1 MIVHVTACRDVML
14 RYNYNYLQVFTG
26 HVYVHNFAINISELH
41 GKQIMNKFVAPP
53 TDNEMC

>member
-1 MIVHVTACRDVML
+1 MCSQAMYMCIIL
-14 RYNYNYLQVFTG
+14 LL
-26 HVYVHNFAINISELH
+26 ISELH